1 MTRLRFAELIIALIL
16 HQAERLRYAEGNTPA
31 RGAHAESL
39 RIAREARLWVTTLT
53 NPAGSHSIKTPVIQS
68 G

>member
-16 HQAERLRYAEGNTPA
+16 HQAERLRYAEGNTP
-31 RGAHAESL
+31 RGVHAESL